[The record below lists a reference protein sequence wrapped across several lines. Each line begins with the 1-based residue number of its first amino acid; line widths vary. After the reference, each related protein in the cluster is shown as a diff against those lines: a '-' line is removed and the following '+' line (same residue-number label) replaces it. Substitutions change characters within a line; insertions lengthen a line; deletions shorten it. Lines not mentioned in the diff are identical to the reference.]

1 MKLKDDVI
9 AKWESGE
16 YTIYDI
22 AEEYCTTVEAVL
34 RVLGIVEDPFSYEL
48 H

>member
-9 AKWESGE
+9 EKWESGE

-22 AEEYCTTVEAVL
+22 AEEYCTTPEAVL
-34 RVLGIVEDPFSYEL
+34 RLLGLQEDPFSYEL